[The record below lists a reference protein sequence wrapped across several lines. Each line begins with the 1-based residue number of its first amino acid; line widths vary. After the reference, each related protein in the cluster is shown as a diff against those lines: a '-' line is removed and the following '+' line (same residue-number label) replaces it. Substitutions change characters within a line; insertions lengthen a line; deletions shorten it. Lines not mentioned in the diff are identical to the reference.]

1 VIRLAQG
8 AKLTINKASQLNEN
22 NVVFGHRGGT
32 LNLNGTNLEFKDIY
46 HRDKDARIVN
56 DKEDNEEEKESRSK
70 KEESKSNKSTF
81 TFKPRSGERVF
92 LGSFKGNLD
101 LVYNPDKDDSKW
113 SIRSEDS
120 NIKGDFNINKG
131 HVTIEGD
138 RVIHGSGDTF
148 TESTDFYEDEYK
160 EAKFKSKT
168 INVKDKST
176 LTIGRATEVE
186 ATINVEKGGALKLN
200 LLGKVVDR
208 PTPYEG
214 ANTEEQINK
223 TVVKGKIEFKSN
235 NSENYSTNITNFKA
249 KVENNHIAVIKSE
262 LKGEIKGIKEGKG
275 LLYLSHEDNSSLK
288 GTLEVKEGK
297 LKVKKASTLGNS
309 KVSVTKNA
317 ILEVEDKN
325 EIEHIFDKI
334 DKASEGTLNIRE
346 DIDELN
352 GKYKDLTKLFLVAT
366 KDLSI
371 TKVASGINTLNL
383 DASDKSTLTLKS
395 INNSVSKVN
404 IGNGNNKGTISI
416 ESVSNTNTDFTIN
429 KDSTVNFLNDTQVN
443 KVENGGNINLKD
455 SNLKI
460 NEYNSKGGVF
470 NIHLTKTD
478 NKVLEIENTDKD
490 VEAKLK
496 LEKSV
501 IDKVVDDGERI
512 DIVKIKGHN
521 LNISNL
527 KDYESVY
534 KLGIE
539 NKEGT
544 FKLFSSVKG
553 EVISNL
559 YIFNELDLVN
569 DMSNELRY
577 RNVIEA
583 NYINYNKIDKDYL
596 KIESSTEYKNKL
608 STNGVDINFEKAS
621 YIVSGGINFNVLV
634 NNLTTEVKDSE
645 TVNTNFVSIG
655 AIPKIGIKYGLF
667 DISLG
672 LGLNILLVNNGDKL
686 AYLNHSLNVGL
697 NPRFSISKDIGI
709 RYLNRVGYRVNPLL
723 SNLDRYTISHK
734 RPINLYYETGIRL
747 EHKYVDFFSNAN
759 VGYNFSS
766 YDVSKN
772 NKSITNTF
780 KDDWR
785 VNVRTGFEIKPTDS
799 IFINLNFDANVYQK
813 TYARYIFGAGIGY
826 NW

>member
-1 VIRLAQG
+1 IRLAQG
-8 AKLTINKASQLNEN
+8 AKLTITRANQIGDN
-22 NVVFGHRGGT
+22 NVVFAHRGGT
-32 LNLNGTNLEFKDIY
+32 LNLNGNDLEFKDIY

-56 DKEDNEEEKESRSK
+56 DKEDNENKRSK
-70 KEESKSNKSTF
+70 F
-81 TFKPRSGERVF
+81 TFKPSGGNRVF

-113 SIRSEDS
+113 SIRSEETD
-120 NIKGDFNINKG
+120 IKGDFNIEKG
-131 HVTIEGD
+131 NVIIEGD
-138 RVIHGSGDTF
+138 RVIHGSDN
-148 TESTDFYEDEYK
+148 TEKESDIFYDDEYR
-160 EAKFKSKT
+160 ETKFKSKT
-168 INVKDKST
+168 INIKEKST
-176 LTIGRATEVE
+176 LTVGRATEVDS
-186 ATINVEKGGALKLN
+186 TISVEKGAKLELD
-200 LLGKVVDR
+200 LLGKVVNDR
-208 PTPYEG
+208 LKPYEE
-214 ANTEEQINK
+214 AKSEEEINK

-747 EHKYVDFFSNAN
+747 EHKYIDFFSKAN